1 MSAHLADIGKKQ
13 YTVSIDLK
21 PALDEAMLDKRL
33 LSDFA
38 KYGNRNFDNS
48 LDDLL
53 PKKMIDIFVKL
64 SGIAPTKKVNEIT
77 KEERRRLVALFKDFR
92 VTVKHTRPID
102 EAIVTAGGI
111 GTLEEFFEIY
121 TLRHLGRHE
130 KKIAIFNDGGCF
142 DPLVAL
148 LRHTVKEGFLP
159 EEDLS
164 LLFVSDDAEEILAYF
179 EK

>member
-1 MSAHLADIGKKQ
+1 MNICVYGAASNSISADYLSGGERLGAAIAAHGHAVVFGGGGNGMMGAVARGARRAGGDVIGVAPTFFPDGVLFSDCTAFHATETMRERKALMEKLADGF
-13 YTVSIDLK
+13 L
-21 PALDEAMLDKRL
+21 
-33 LSDFA
+33 
-38 KYGNRNFDNS
+38 
-48 LDDLL
+48 
-53 PKKMIDIFVKL
+53 
-64 SGIAPTKKVNEIT
+64 
-77 KEERRRLVALFKDFR
+77 
-92 VTVKHTRPID
+92 
-102 EAIVTAGGI
+102 VTAGGI